1 MAMYITKDG
10 EVYRNLPEQVEYNT
24 KQITTVLNVA
34 STINSLKTNG
44 IETEGDSTFGAN
56 VEIDGN
62 LTLNSRNNLTFKD
75 TSDTLVLSSELLA
88 DYNALDAKI
97 EANTALIDTKQDKI
111 TATVEDGVLTL
122 EIA

>member
-1 MAMYITKDG
+1 MIKKGNT
-10 EVYRNLPEQVEYNT
+10 VFRNLPEQVEYNT

-34 STINSLKTNG
+34 NTIISLKTNG
-44 IETEGDSTFGAN
+44 IETEGNSTFGAN

-62 LTLNSRNNLTFKD
+62 LTLNSKNNLIFKD
-75 TSDTLVLSSELLA
+75 TLDTLVLSSELLA

-111 TATVEDGVLTL
+111 TATEENGVLTL